1 MTGQRRLKRRLMKYS
16 KLFKHSI
23 SSGSIYFRRK
33 KKFNQILFQRERITF
48 LYRNESSKND
58 SFAFQPSNYHF
69 PTKQGIFQAFHQSEQ
84 LS

>member
-1 MTGQRRLKRRLMKYS
+1 MTGQRRLKRLMKYS

-23 SSGSIYFRRK
+23 FSGSIYFRGK
-33 KKFNQILFQRERITF
+33 KNLIKFCPFQRERITF